1 MLRRL
6 RHTRLR
12 RDERGTTLVEFAL
25 VLPVL
30 ALILF
35 AILQFGL
42 LFYNYIDLTSAA
54 RDGARVAAVSRS
66 TADGVGAVKTAIANA
81 TTGITDSQMS
91 ISVTPAQPWKAGDT
105 VTVHVTY
112 PYSLNIMG
120 MVVWSGP
127 MTADAIVRIE

>member
-30 ALILF
+30 AL
-35 AILQFGL
+35 L